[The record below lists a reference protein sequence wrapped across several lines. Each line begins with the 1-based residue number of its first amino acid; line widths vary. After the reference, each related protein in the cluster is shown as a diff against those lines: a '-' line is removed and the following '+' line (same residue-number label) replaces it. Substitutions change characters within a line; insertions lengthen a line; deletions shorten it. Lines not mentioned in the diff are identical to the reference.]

1 MTDVPK
7 LPMEALSTYGFEPR
21 ELKPLLKRIFDLV
34 GSAALI
40 VFFSPLL
47 LIVSLIVASKVGP
60 RVIFAHEREG
70 RDGKKFKCLK
80 FRTMYLDADERLQQI
95 LATDPEAAAEWEKS
109 RKLKND
115 TRILPVVGSFL
126 RKSSLDELPQLFN
139 VFLGEMSLV
148 GPRPVVEDEITDY
161 YGDVA
166 PLYYSV
172 RPGMTGPWQV
182 GERSDSDYETR
193 VAQDAHYVQNWT
205 LIGDLVIIIKTAL
218 MVATVKSKG
227 AY

>member
-7 LPMEALSTYGFEPR
+7 LPMESLSTYGFEPR
-21 ELKPLLKRIFDLV
+21 EFRPLAKRVFDLV
-34 GSAALI
+34 GSATLI
-40 VFFSPLL
+40 VFFAPLM
-47 LIVSLIVASKVGP
+47 LIVAAIVASQVGP
-60 RVIFAHEREG
+60 QVIFAHEREG

-80 FRTMYLDADERLQQI
+80 FRTMYLDADERLKQI
-95 LATDPEAAAEWEKS
+95 LATDPAAAEEWLAT

-115 TRILPVVGSFL
+115 TRILPIIGSFL

-148 GPRPVVEDEITDY
+148 GPRPVVEEEMAY

-182 GERSDSDYETR
+182 GERNDCDYETR
-193 VAQDAHYVQNWT
+193 VAQDADYVKNWT
-205 LIGDLVIIIKTAL
+205 MTGDIVIILKTAL
-218 MVATVKSKG
+218 MVARVRSKG

>member
-7 LPMEALSTYGFEPR
+7 LPMETLSTYGFEPR
-21 ELKPLLKRIFDLV
+21 EFRPMVKRIFDLV

-47 LIVSLIVASKVGP
+47 LIVSLIVATKVGP
-60 RVIFAHEREG
+60 KVIFAHEREG

-80 FRTMYLDADERLQQI
+80 FRTMYLDADKRLEKI
-95 LATDPEAAAEWEKS
+95 LATDPEAAAEWEAT

-115 TRILPVVGSFL
+115 TRILPGVGNFL
-126 RKSSLDELPQLFN
+126 RKSSLDELPQLLN

-148 GPRPVVEDEITDY
+148 GPRPVVEEEIAY
-161 YGDVA
+161 YGDAA

-193 VAQDAHYVQNWT
+193 VSQDADYVQNWSLT
-205 LIGDLVIIIKTAL
+205 GDIVIILKTAL